1 MWFAVTDSYHNIDHF
16 CEEGAMRTIIQ
27 IITLVWP
34 LIREGVMGKYKVGAY
49 LSRRKFT
56 TFLLATIVFLMT
68 VFIYMTEQANY
79 HRNETRQLTTHLL
92 QSKTEQERLRASHD
106 KVLKKN
112 KKYEAELVRIVIQY
126 EVESPYVKST
136 IGVDV
141 N

>member
-1 MWFAVTDSYHNIDHF
+1 
-16 CEEGAMRTIIQ
+16 MRTIIQ

-56 TFLLATIVFLMT
+56 TFLLAAIVFLMG

-79 HRNETRQLTTHLL
+79 HRVQTIRLGTELTKVKTQKEQL
-92 QSKTEQERLRASHD
+92 SKAYTKASD
-106 KVLKKN
+106 RN
-112 KKYEAELVRIVIQY
+112 KKYEAELVRIYLQY
-126 EVESPYVKST
+126 KIETPYIKNT
-136 IGVDV
+136 IGVDP